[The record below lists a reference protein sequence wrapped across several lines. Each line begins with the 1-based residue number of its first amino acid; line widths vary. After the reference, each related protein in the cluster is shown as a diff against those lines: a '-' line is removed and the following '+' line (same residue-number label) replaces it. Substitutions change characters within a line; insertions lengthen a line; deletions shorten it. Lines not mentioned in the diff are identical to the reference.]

1 MNQQATNNE
10 PVHTRPTGNQSAQT
24 RPTKDRPTKDHP
36 TGTQPAGNQ
45 QATNSQ
51 HTVIIGGVAGGMSTA
66 ARLRRMDENMQITV
80 LESSGHVSFANCGLP
95 YYLGQVIE
103 DRDALLLQTPE
114 SLKARFNIDV
124 RVNSTAVAIDREAK
138 TVRVQ
143 GPVDGAGQYPNTGT
157 ERGPD
162 VGAGQTP
169 SVSAGQNPSANTG
182 TERGPGNGAENGAEN
197 GTATNTEYTLT
208 YDYLVLSPGASPFV
222 PPIPGIERAYTL
234 RTVEDT
240 DTITTALA
248 ETQPST
254 AVIIGGGFIGLEVA
268 ENFAHRG
275 IHTTVIEANP
285 QIMAPLDP
293 EMAAVVQQ
301 HLEDNNVHVL
311 TDQQV
316 NTITETHVSTA
327 QGTELPA
334 DIVISAVG
342 VRPNDQLARQAG
354 LTVGERGGI
363 VVDEQLR
370 TSDPHI
376 FALGDAALKKDT
388 HTGADTMIPLAQT
401 ANRHGRLVADIIT
414 GRAGDG
420 MATAPTKGT
429 SVVQLFGLI
438 ATAVGWNEKRTVAEL
453 GADGPFDVVHLHP
466 LNHAGYY
473 PGATAL
479 RMKLIYRT
487 DDYRILGAQVIGE
500 NGADKRIDVI
510 ATAMHA
516 GLKAW
521 QLADLELAYSPQ
533 VGSAKDPVNLAGFIV
548 DNRRNGQQSV
558 QWHQVEQLQQD
569 GWLVVDVRTAGEF
582 AAGAIPGA
590 VNIPVDELRDRIAEI
605 PSGTKVIAQCQVG
618 LRGNVATQLLR
629 AHNVEVANLDG
640 GYLTWSFGHATR

>member
-1 MNQQATNNE
+1 MNQQAANNE
-10 PVHTRPTGNQSAQT
+10 PVQTRPTGNQQ
-24 RPTKDRPTKDHP
+24 PTH
-36 TGTQPAGNQ
+36 TQP
-45 QATNSQ
+45 TNPQHTTPQ

-114 SLKARFNIDV
+114 SLKTRFNIDV

-143 GPVDGAGQYPNTGT
+143 GPGDGEGQYPVDGAGQYPSTGT
-157 ERGPD
+157 ERGPGN
-162 VGAGQTP
+162 GAEQNP
-169 SVSAGQNPSANTG
+169 SVSAGQYPGAG
-182 TERGPGNGAENGAEN
+182 TERGPGNGAENGTEN
-197 GTATNTEYTLT
+197 GAATNTEYTLT

-275 IHTTVIEANP
+275 INTTVIEANP

-293 EMAAVVQQ
+293 EMASVVQQ
-301 HLEDNNVHVL
+301 HLEGNNVHVL

-316 NTITETHVSTA
+316 NTITETHVCTA

-342 VRPNDQLARQAG
+342 VRPNDQLARLAG

-429 SVVQLFGLI
+429 SVVQLFGLT

-453 GADGPFDVVHLHP
+453 GGDGPFDVVHLHP

-479 RMKLIYRT
+479 HMKLIYRT

-533 VGSAKDPVNLAGFIV
+533 VGSAKDRVNLAGFIV

-569 GWLVVDVRTAGEF
+569 GWLVMDVRTAGEF